1 MAEIWGAAIMVVGA
15 VASSQAAKKKAKQDK
30 KDTQELTLEGAKY
43 NAMTSQ
49 FEADTDYYYNQLNR
63 QNKQRGLA
71 EFRKFNTM
79 QKIDP
84 NYTQTQTGIVVP
96 EKPDAEEVFAPPEET
111 GGGGKKKKKLTGLL
125 AKDLGL
131 F

>member
-30 KDTQELTLEGAKY
+30 KDAQELTLAGAKY

-49 FEADTDYYYNQLNR
+49 FEADTDYYYSQLNR

-71 EFRKFNTM
+71 EFRKFNNM
-79 QKIDP
+79 SKIDP
-84 NYTQTQTGIVVP
+84 GYTQTQTGIILP
-96 EKPDAEEVFAPPEET
+96 EKPNAEEVFAEPVDTSTP
-111 GGGGKKKKKLTGLL
+111 KKKKKLTGLL